1 MAFVIW
7 NVCCYFATNRRGKIN
22 SPASTVKPSVCAPAI
37 PDIHPDLVNS
47 SCPGAVYRFESCRA
61 IMSSDSSASSIFP
74 RTDWAELGRT
84 TQADEARLDRLI
96 RLYWPPLRIFLL
108 ASFPSLKD
116 QAEVLLQEF
125 AEDKILKKGWLQRAD
140 PQRGQF
146 RDFLKTSLR
155 NFVLDRL
162 SRAEV
167 RHAPLPLEEV
177 QRELPAPEAPSE
189 EFDLTWVRTVLAET
203 LRRMEADCKDPAAE
217 QPRRGQIWEMF
228 RIRLLDPLFNDAPQV
243 PYEQL
248 IENFGLKS
256 PTDASNMLLSAK
268 RIFKSHLT
276 RVIKDYAEQDAATA
290 AEIQALEEFI
300 AGLAR
305 KMP

>member
-1 MAFVIW
+1 
-7 NVCCYFATNRRGKIN
+7 
-22 SPASTVKPSVCAPAI
+22 
-37 PDIHPDLVNS
+37 
-47 SCPGAVYRFESCRA
+47 
-61 IMSSDSSASSIFP
+61 MSSDSTASSIFP

-84 TQADEARLDRLI
+84 TEADEARLDRLI
-96 RLYWPPLRIFLL
+96 RLYWTPLRVFLL

-116 QAEVLLQEF
+116 QADVLLQEF

-140 PQRGQF
+140 RQRGQF

-167 RHAPLPLEEV
+167 KHAPVSLDELEAD
-177 QRELPAPEAPSE
+177 PPSPEATAE
-189 EFDLTWVRTVLAET
+189 AFDLTWVRIVLAET
-203 LRRMEADCKDPAAE
+203 LRRMEADCQDPAG
-217 QPRRGQIWEMF
+217 QPRRGQIWDMF
-228 RIRLLDPLFNDAPQV
+228 RIRLLEPLFHDAPQV
-243 PYEQL
+243 PYDQL
-248 IENFGLKS
+248 IESFGLKS

-290 AEIQALEEFI
+290 AEIRALEEFV

>member
-1 MAFVIW
+1 
-7 NVCCYFATNRRGKIN
+7 
-22 SPASTVKPSVCAPAI
+22 
-37 PDIHPDLVNS
+37 
-47 SCPGAVYRFESCRA
+47 
-61 IMSSDSSASSIFP
+61 MSSDSSASSIFP

-84 TQADEARLDRLI
+84 TEADEARLDRLI

-108 ASFPSLKD
+108 ASFPGLKD

-140 PQRGQF
+140 RQRGQF
-146 RDFLKTSLR
+146 RDFLKSSLR

-162 SRAEV
+162 NRAEV

-177 QRELPAPEAPSE
+177 ERQLPGPEAPSE
-189 EFDLTWVRTVLAET
+189 QFDLTWVRTVLAET
-203 LRRMEADCKDPAAE
+203 LRRMEADCKDPGAE
-217 QPRRGQIWEMF
+217 QPRRGRIWEMF
-228 RIRLLDPLFNDAPQV
+228 RIRLLEPLFHDAPQV
-243 PYEQL
+243 PYDQL
-248 IENFGLKS
+248 IESFGLKS

-290 AEIQALEEFI
+290 AEIQALEEFV
-300 AGLAR
+300 ARLAR